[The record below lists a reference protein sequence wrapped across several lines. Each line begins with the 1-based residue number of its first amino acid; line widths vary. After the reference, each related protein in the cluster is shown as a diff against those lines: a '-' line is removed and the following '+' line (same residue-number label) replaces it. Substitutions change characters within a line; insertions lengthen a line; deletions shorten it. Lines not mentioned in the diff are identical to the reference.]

1 MNITHIKNFDANK
14 LSYKPPKVNSRG
26 GKAVQVLY
34 EGKPFCLQF
43 PLTLNWGL
51 NVIEDQDT
59 GRVKYDVALQFEPNK
74 SNSQRVFLDKMK
86 SFEEKVTHDIVAN
99 SKKWLGKNQ
108 SKEVVEALMYPML
121 KYRKLKDK
129 NGQSTGEP
137 DYDSNPT
144 LKLKV
149 WCFDGRFIV
158 ELYDYNNSQ
167 LYLPA
172 KRDKPARNC
181 AEGQE
186 EHTTPEDFISKGSHM
201 AGLMVC
207 TGLWFSGGKCGV
219 TFKLEQAKVKSP
231 QRLVGNGKCHM
242 LDDDDDAE
250 MLQQLKEK
258 EKEESTED
266 NVGGYAGVE
275 EDDDDEEEVVETTHV
290 DDDEEEEGEEV
301 VAEAPKV
308 VKKVKKKIVK
318 KKKKVVKKSSS

>member
-1 MNITHIKNFDANK
+1 MSNNMNITHIKNFDVEQV
-14 LSYKPPKVNSRG
+14 SYKEPKVNSRG

-34 EGKPFCLQF
+34 KGRPFCLQF

-51 NVIEDQDT
+51 NVNEDTDT
-59 GRVKYDVALQFEPNK
+59 GRVKYDVALQFEPGK
-74 SNSQRVFLDKMK
+74 SNSQEVFLNKMK
-86 SFEEKVTHDIVAN
+86 EFEEKIKNDIVAN

-108 SKEVVEALMYPML
+108 SKEVVEALMYPVL
-121 KYRKLKDK
+121 KYRKQKDK

-158 ELYDYNNSQ
+158 ELYDYEKNQ
-167 LYLPA
+167 LYKPA

-186 EHTTPEDFISKGSHM
+186 EHTTPEDFITKGSHM
-201 AGLMVC
+201 SGLMVC

-231 QRLVGNGKCHM
+231 QRLVGNGTCHM
-242 LDDDDDAE
+242 LDDDDDVE
-250 MLQQLKEK
+250 VLQQLKEK
-258 EKEESTED
+258 EEKEREEQES
-266 NVGGYAGVE
+266 GYAGVE
-275 EDDDDEEEVVETTHV
+275 DDDEEEPVK
-290 DDDEEEEGEEV
+290 DDEEEEEQEEV
-301 VAEAPKV
+301 VEAPKV
-308 VKKVKKKIVK
+308 VKKKKKVLKKKKIVK
-318 KKKKVVKKSSS
+318 KM